1 MQLYNSDKNARFLIH
16 WNNIRTYTPVRP
28 MSNFSFSICHIF
40 QFRFWPHQR
49 NCHDCHS
56 ASAQHISLISDHS
69 RRRYD
74 VLPLF
79 TMAAAVA
86 QFYLRFRTGW
96 RHFLQKINV
105 YQHTEYRQDNS
116 IHGRDITISVLQN
129 QTSAILKFSFRFWL
143 WPHRRNPY
151 GILHKIAK
159 LHIGPPNAEIWRH
172 SFSRWRPRMTSQI
185 SQ

>member
-1 MQLYNSDKNARFLIH
+1 
-16 WNNIRTYTPVRP
+16 
-28 MSNFSFSICHIF
+28 MSNFSFSVCHLF
-40 QFRFWPHQR
+40 QFRFWPHRR
-49 NCHDCHS
+49 NCHVILR
-56 ASAQHISLISDHS
+56 QHATFHQYRITRNGNMTSYQFSTWRSLWCNFIFPY
-69 RRRYD
+69 RI
-74 VLPLF
+74 
-79 TMAAAVA
+79 
-86 QFYLRFRTGW
+86 GW
-96 RHFLQKINV
+96 RHFLQKVHV
-105 YQHTEYRQDNS
+105 YQRAEYRQDNS